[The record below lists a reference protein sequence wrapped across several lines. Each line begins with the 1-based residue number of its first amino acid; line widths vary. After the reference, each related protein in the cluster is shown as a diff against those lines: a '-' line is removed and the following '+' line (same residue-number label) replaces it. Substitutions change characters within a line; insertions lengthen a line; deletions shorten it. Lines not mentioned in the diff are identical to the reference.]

1 MFTSKIASENAL
13 VKAPKKAKV
22 FVTSFETQ
30 KAHLLARLEQS
41 LSDAKGRYVEGKSY
55 SQAKPSKNWRVT
67 KEADRLEDEVVT
79 VYLQVGKRLVE
90 SQGRDGSAGTKHK
103 LPSTLL
109 VAWLEEQLENVRSLT
124 DDGSAVAEW
133 FKAHAKDASQ
143 PTSKKFVGRY
153 VPELDRWV
161 SEKDE
166 QAAQNAAQSLA
177 QGREETATLNKET
190 PSARKLRVTS
200 QTILFF

>member
-124 DDGSAVAEW
+124 NDGSELAVW
-133 FKAHAKDASQ
+133 FREHAKDASQ

-166 QAAQNAAQSLA
+166 QAAQNAA
-177 QGREETATLNKET
+177 
-190 PSARKLRVTS
+190 
-200 QTILFF
+200 

>member
-1 MFTSKIASENAL
+1 MFTSKIASENAI

-90 SQGRDGSAGTKHK
+90 SQGRDGLATKHK
-103 LPSTLL
+103 LPSTMLI
-109 VAWLEEQLENVRSLT
+109 AWLEEQLENVRSLT
-124 DDGSAVAEW
+124 DDGSELANW
-133 FKAHAKDASQ
+133 FKAHAKDASE

-166 QAAQNAAQSLA
+166 QAAQNAA
-177 QGREETATLNKET
+177 
-190 PSARKLRVTS
+190 
-200 QTILFF
+200 

>member
-1 MFTSKIASENAL
+1 MSFFPSKVATERGL
-13 VKAPKKAKV
+13 VKPEPTKKV
-22 FVTSFETQ
+22 VLTSFETQ
-30 KAHLLARLEQS
+30 KAHLLERLDQS

-55 SQAKPSKNWRVT
+55 AQPKPSKNWRVT

-90 SQGRDGSAGTKHK
+90 SAGPEGVDKKHK
-103 LPSTLL
+103 LKSADL
-109 VAWLEEQLENVRSLT
+109 VPWLEEQLENVLSLT
-124 DDGSAVAEW
+124 DDGSELAVW
-133 FKAHAKDASQ
+133 FKKHAKDASQ

-166 QAAQNAAQSLA
+166 KAAENAA
-177 QGREETATLNKET
+177 
-190 PSARKLRVTS
+190 
-200 QTILFF
+200 

>member
-13 VKAPKKAKV
+13 VKPAPKAKV

-90 SQGRDGSAGTKHK
+90 SQGRDSAAGKKHK

-124 DDGSAVAEW
+124 NDGSELAEW
-133 FKAHAKDASQ
+133 FRLNAKDASK

-166 QAAQNAAQSLA
+166 QAAQNAA
-177 QGREETATLNKET
+177 
-190 PSARKLRVTS
+190 
-200 QTILFF
+200 

>member
-1 MFTSKIASENAL
+1 
-13 VKAPKKAKV
+13 
-22 FVTSFETQ
+22 
-30 KAHLLARLEQS
+30 
-41 LSDAKGRYVEGKSY
+41 
-55 SQAKPSKNWRVT
+55 
-67 KEADRLEDEVVT
+67 
-79 VYLQVGKRLVE
+79 
-90 SQGRDGSAGTKHK
+90 
-103 LPSTLL
+103 L

-166 QAAQNAAQSLA
+166 QAAQNAA
-177 QGREETATLNKET
+177 
-190 PSARKLRVTS
+190 
-200 QTILFF
+200 

>member
-1 MFTSKIASENAL
+1 MFTSKIASQNAL
-13 VKAPKKAKV
+13 VKPAPAVKV

-30 KAHLLARLEQS
+30 KAHLLERLDQS
-41 LSDAKGRYVEGKSY
+41 LSDAKGRYAEGKSY

-79 VYLQVGKRLVE
+79 VFLQVGRRLVE
-90 SQGRDGSAGTKHK
+90 SQGRDGASGVKHK

-109 VAWLEEQLENVRSLT
+109 VAWLEEQLENVLSLS
-124 DDGSAVAEW
+124 DDGSEVAEW
-133 FKAHAKDASQ
+133 FKAHAKAASK

-161 SEKDE
+161 SEKE
-166 QAAQNAAQSLA
+166 EKAAENAA
-177 QGREETATLNKET
+177 
-190 PSARKLRVTS
+190 
-200 QTILFF
+200 